1 MTPEFF
7 NVKQNNPCIMCAKD
21 LSILFDGLNGKLGLM
36 IIGKGVLNICVTC
49 APVFLD
55 HLSEKFGVD
64 FNQLALTSEPTR
76 RANKLTELSGQQDP
90 YEG

>member
-1 MTPEFF
+1 MTPE
-7 NVKQNNPCIMCAKD
+7 NWINNMNNPCIMCAKQV
-21 LSILFDGLNGKLGLM
+21 SIMLDGRNEQIGLM
-36 IIGKGVLNICVTC
+36 VMGKGILNICVMC
-49 APVFLD
+49 APIFLD

-64 FNQLALTSEPTR
+64 FNQLVLTSESTR